1 MVELS
6 IIILSWNTCD
16 LLEKCLNSIN
26 EFGKGMEL
34 EILVIDNG
42 SVDGSQQMV
51 SRKFPQVRLVQ
62 NEENL
67 GFARG
72 NNRGFALTASP
83 FVMLLN
89 SDAFLTEG
97 ALECLLNTI
106 KQNPKAGIVG
116 GRLLNPDGSFQ
127 ASHSLFP
134 GLWQEFLI
142 LTGLGRFFFGRFY
155 PSRGPEVQKGPQ
167 IVDYIEGACLLV
179 RREAT
184 EKAGLLSEDFFM
196 YSEEVNWCFAMK
208 KAGWEVWYHPD
219 ARIIH
224 YGGASSKNRRTSR
237 EGDLY
242 RSRVIFFRKNYGP
255 IKAILLKWMIV
266 ITVCIKNVVHGILRS
281 LSGGEKGRVVISLS
295 ELMEKMRGV

>member
-1 MVELS
+1 MIDLS

-26 EFGKGMEL
+26 EFGEGMEF

-42 SVDGSQQMV
+42 SVDGSQRMV
-51 SRKFPQVRLVQ
+51 SHKFPQVRLVE

-72 NNRGFALTASP
+72 NNKGFTLTSSP
-83 FVMLLN
+83 FVLLLN
-89 SDAFLTEG
+89 SDAFLTAG
-97 ALECLLNTI
+97 ALENLSGTM
-106 KQNPKAGIVG
+106 KQKPKAGIVG
-116 GRLLNPDGSFQ
+116 GHLLNPDGSFQ
-127 ASHSLFP
+127 ASHSRFP

-142 LTGLGRFFFGRFY
+142 LTGLGRLIFGRFY
-155 PSRGPEVQKGPQ
+155 PSRGPEIDKGPQ
-167 IVDYIEGACLLV
+167 IVDYVEGACLLV

-184 EKAGLLSEDFFM
+184 EQAGLLSEDFFM
-196 YSEEVNWCFAMK
+196 YAEEVNWCFAMK
-208 KAGWEVWYHPD
+208 KAGWEVWYHPE

-224 YGGASSKNRRTSR
+224 YGGASSKNRRTAR

-255 IKAILLKWMIV
+255 HKAFLLKWMIV
-266 ITVCIKNVVHGILRS
+266 ITVGIKQVVHGILRS
-281 LSGGEKGRVVISLS
+281 LSGGGKGRVVISMS